1 MIVLHSKYRFKSERR
16 ERALELVDKMVAES
30 RQEDG
35 VVDYVA
41 ALDHDNHAVVHFFDQ
56 YEDSAALA
64 EHAKQGHVQQFSGE
78 LPELL
83 AAEPEITQFHVETR
97 SELDPEIELAE

>member
-1 MIVLHSKYRFKSERR
+1 MIVLHSKYRFKPERR

-30 RQEDG
+30 RQEEG

-41 ALDHDNHAVVHFFDQ
+41 AVDHDDHAVVHFFDQ

-64 EHAKQGHVQQFSGE
+64 EHGKKDHVQQFSSE

-83 AAEPEITQFHVETR
+83 ATEPEITQFHVEKR
-97 SELDPEIELAE
+97 SALDPGIELAE